1 MPNKPMKITNKL
13 AMLAA
18 LAIATVALLGV
29 SGCGTSGHDH
39 SSHAKY
45 TCSMHPDVVQDKAGK
60 CPKCGMDLTE
70 KR

>member
-1 MPNKPMKITNKL
+1 MKIINKL
-13 AMLAA
+13 AIFAA
-18 LAIATVALLGV
+18 LAIATISILGV
-29 SGCGTSGHDH
+29 SGCKSSDHDH
-39 SSHAKY
+39 SSHAHQY